1 MLPRI
6 ATPAHEVRLYRS
18 ARMRP
23 TLKLVPRTEPPVQG
37 AAQVTKGLPTGA
49 NFSMLVTAT
58 GACQCGPGRSPT
70 SRFTCIT
77 CARAARYFTQLQQR
91 NADRRRGLWG

>member
-23 TLKLVPRTEPPVQG
+23 TLKLVPRTGPTVQG
-37 AAQVTKGLPTGA
+37 AAQVTKALPSTSNPA
-49 NFSMLVTAT
+49 MLAPGV
-58 GACQCGPGRSPT
+58 CHCGPGRAPSG
-70 SRFTCIT
+70 RYTCIS
-77 CARAARYFTQLQQR
+77 CARTARYFGQVEQR

>member
-1 MLPRI
+1 MLLRI
-6 ATPAHEVRLYRS
+6 ATPAHDVRLYRS

-23 TLKLVPRTEPPVQG
+23 TLRLVPRTEPPVQG
-37 AAQVTKGLPTGA
+37 AALHAKGLPTDS
-49 NFSMLVTAT
+49 NCSMLGTAA